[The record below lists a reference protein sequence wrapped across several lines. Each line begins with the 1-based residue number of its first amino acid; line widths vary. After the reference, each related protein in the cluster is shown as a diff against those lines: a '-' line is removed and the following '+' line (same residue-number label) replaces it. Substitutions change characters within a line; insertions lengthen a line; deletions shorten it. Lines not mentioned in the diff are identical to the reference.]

1 MSLEFFS
8 TFKRK
13 LRKRG
18 NSNAHEELLPEND
31 ILLHELQ
38 VSEQDS
44 NGFTARNETNHVDS
58 CLVNDSASDISTDLY
73 NSSSQLATVESTVLD
88 EHGMMTGRRIMTA
101 LSRPQ
106 MLAFLGI
113 SLGVVSSL
121 LFSVSS
127 LMVKLAT
134 SVPSLE
140 IVCMRLTLQFVFS
153 LPAMIFSRDKF
164 IYPWKKTRFLMLRAI
179 TGVTSMSLMFYSVKH
194 MPLADARVIFYTSPI
209 YTAMLGHIFLKESV
223 TKFDV
228 IATLLSLAGVVLIA
242 RPTFLFGSRL
252 GESSGS
258 KQVWFPALMG
268 VLAAIFAAFSFVLVR
283 KVSKEVGAR
292 VVVFYFSVLGSV
304 ISLGAALISGGF
316 KYPDCETYDVLYI
329 IACGFLGYF
338 GQLFSS
344 KALELEKAAVVSLV
358 RTIGIVFSF
367 ILQLIALDVVPTG
380 LSIGGA
386 LLVLLCNMVIFAKK
400 YFDQKRSEKLTVP
413 NEDIQDT
420 NT

>member
-1 MSLEFFS
+1 MSLKSFS
-8 TFKRK
+8 SFKRK

-18 NSNAHEELLPEND
+18 NAHDERLLDND
-31 ILLHELQ
+31 VLLRELQ

-44 NGFTARNETNHVDS
+44 DGFTSRNETNHVDS
-58 CLVNDSASDISTDLY
+58 CLINNSASSISIDLY
-73 NSSSQLATVESTVLD
+73 NSSSQFATVESTVLD
-88 EHGMMTGRRIMTA
+88 QRKMMTGRMIMTA

-113 SLGVVSSL
+113 ILAMGSSL

-140 IVCMRLTLQFVFS
+140 IVCIRLTLQFVFS
-153 LPAMIFSRDKF
+153 LPAMIFTRDKF
-164 IYPWKKTRFLMLRAI
+164 IYPWKKTRFLVLRAV
-179 TGVTSMSLMFYSVKH
+179 TGVTAMSLMVYSVKH
-194 MPLADARVIFYTSPI
+194 MPLADARVIFYTAPI
-209 YTAMLGHIFLKESV
+209 YTALLGHIFLKESM
-223 TKFDV
+223 TKFDLIV
-228 IATLLSLAGVVLIA
+228 TLLSLAGVVLIA

-258 KQVWFPALMG
+258 KQVWFPALMA
-268 VLAAIFAAFSFVLVR
+268 VLSAIFSACSFVLVR
-283 KVSKEVGAR
+283 KIAKEVGTR
-292 VVVFYFSVLGSV
+292 VVVFYFAVFGSV

-316 KYPDCETYDVLYI
+316 KYPDCGTYDVLYI

-367 ILQLIALDVVPTG
+367 ILQLIVLGVVPNG

-386 LLVLLCNMVIFAKK
+386 FLVLLCNIVIFTKK
-400 YFDQKRSEKLTVP
+400 YFDQKRSKKLPVP
-413 NEDIQDT
+413 NEDVQET